1 MDGAGGRTF
10 KRVLVTLPWAVVR
23 FFGRIAR
30 RVLATV
36 GVIVALIVLC
46 YVGFE
51 SIVETID
58 SHYAKEIDDYLGID
72 RSTIARL
79 HDRAYFA
86 QDAPGIFNGSQYR
99 VLIRCPHLCAPY
111 SKRGINEI
119 LRTFVPSIASPAP
132 AR

>member
-1 MDGAGGRTF
+1 MEGTVGRNW
-10 KRVLVTLPWAVVR
+10 KRVLLTLPWAVVR
-23 FFGRIAR
+23 FFGRFAR
-30 RVLATV
+30 RVLVTV
-36 GVIVALIVLC
+36 GVIVALIILG

-86 QDAPGIFNGSQYR
+86 QESTLVTED
-99 VLIRCPHLCAPY
+99 
-111 SKRGINEI
+111 
-119 LRTFVPSIASPAP
+119 LRTAACISSPEHRILINDVADVPPLFVSAILASE
-132 AR
+132 